1 MSRFRKLLSQ
11 AKVILL
17 DGAMGTQL
25 MEKGLRAGE
34 IPEMWNL
41 KSPEVIEEIHLS
53 YIKAGSQIIYTNTF
67 GANRLKMKRGG
78 KEKFLEKVNREG
90 VCIAR
95 RVAKRE
101 VLVAGDVGPTGE
113 FLKPY
118 GEWEE
123 EDFQKVF
130 YEQIN
135 ILVEEGVDLIVL
147 ETFSDIRELKI
158 ALDVAKDISDLP
170 VMASMSFE
178 KGKKGYRTI
187 MGVSIKEMVEELE
200 GADVIGAN
208 CGSLT
213 PWEMAE
219 VIEEM
224 HRYTDLPILAK
235 PNAGKSMIKKGEV
248 VYEVKA
254 EEFAEGMME
263 VIKKGAKLVG
273 GCCGTNEDYIKK
285 LSEKIKQ
292 WEE

>member
-1 MSRFRKLLSQ
+1 LLSQ

-67 GANRLKMKRGG
+67 GANRLKMKKGG